1 MVDSTNV
8 QINLFVVDP
17 KVLETWIICEIS
29 PSTSVKPGR
38 IFHHLLRWR
47 PGSSEIIRQN
57 IVNNPGH
64 NSGEVQLEFLRY

>member
-17 KVLETWIICEIS
+17 KVLERWIICEIS
-29 PSTSVKPGR
+29 PSTSGANPAGFFTIYFDGGQEVLKSFVK
-38 IFHHLLRWR
+38 ILYN
-47 PGSSEIIRQN
+47 E
-57 IVNNPGH
+57 GH